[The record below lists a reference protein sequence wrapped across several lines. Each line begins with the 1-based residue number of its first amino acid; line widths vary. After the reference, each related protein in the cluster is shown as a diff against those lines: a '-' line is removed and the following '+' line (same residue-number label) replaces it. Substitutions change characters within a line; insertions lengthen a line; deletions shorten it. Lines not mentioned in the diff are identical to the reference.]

1 MSPPPGRPKEG
12 SLPLG
17 GTARSAKGAS
27 IKHSHFGRHRLYWR
41 IWIAI
46 LATVA
51 LFALLAASAWWAFG
65 ERPQQPNVTGL
76 AELAA
81 ELLPPA
87 DAPAEEQRAAL
98 ERWHQR
104 LRADFALYSANGD
117 LVARTSDNLAAPER
131 TGGVYDRHY
140 LTPHGPAIALPLADG
155 RSLMARRAWRP
166 SRPPG
171 PVLTFAL
178 LALGI
183 GVGAYPVVRRLTRR
197 LERLQAGVTEWGA
210 GNLAARVPVE
220 GRDEIARLAASFNDA
235 ATRIEQL
242 VGVHRT
248 LLANAS
254 HELRSPLARIR
265 LGIELLATDPT
276 AERRAELTRDI
287 AELDQLIEEILLA
300 SRLEGGVAP
309 MRESV
314 DFTAVVAEECARVN
328 VPLQAVAVK
337 VTGDAR
343 LLHRLVRN
351 LLENAARYGGDS
363 VEAELHTVAGGIEFD
378 VRDRGPGVG
387 ESEHERVFDP
397 FYRAAGAS
405 EANGG
410 VGLGLS
416 LVRQIARQH
425 GGEVRCLPRDG
436 GGSIFRVT
444 LPAAPISR

>member
-12 SLPLG
+12 SLPPG

-41 IWIAI
+41 IWFAI

-51 LFALLAASAWWAFG
+51 LFALLAGSAWWAFG
-65 ERPQQPNVTGL
+65 ERPQPPNVTGL

-87 DAPAEEQRAAL
+87 NAPAEEQRAAL

-104 LRADFALYSANGD
+104 LRADFALYAANGE
-117 LVARTSDNLAAPER
+117 LVARTSDDLAAPER
-131 TGGVYDRHY
+131 IGGSYDRHF

-155 RSLMARRAWRP
+155 RSLMARRAGRP

-210 GNLAARVPVE
+210 GNLAARVAVE

-276 AERRAELTRDI
+276 AERRAELARDV
-287 AELDQLIEEILLA
+287 AELDQLIDEILLA
-300 SRLEGGVAP
+300 SRLEAGVAP
-309 MRESV
+309 VRESI
-314 DFTAVVAEECARVN
+314 DFTAVVAEECARANVLLQAAAVN
-328 VPLQAVAVK
+328 VM
-337 VTGDAR
+337 GDTR

-351 LLENAARYGGDS
+351 LLENAARYGGDQ
-363 VEAELHTVAGGIEFD
+363 VDAELRMVAGSIEFD
-378 VRDRGPGVG
+378 VRDRGPGLG
-387 ESEHERVFDP
+387 ESERERVFEP
-397 FYRAAGAS
+397 FYRVAGAS
-405 EANGG
+405 EASGG

-425 GGEVRCLPRDG
+425 GGDVRCLPRDG

-444 LPAAPISR
+444 LPR